1 MLKRW
6 LISLVLLACQWPAV
20 VTAQAGDP
28 AADPASV
35 THVLGFPDRNNQY
48 VQVRSVFQA
57 QGDSLHLYLPSWTP
71 GSYLIRDFATNLE
84 KLRASDAG
92 GKPLNIRKLS
102 THHWQVESGGAR
114 RVTVEYDVWAGR
126 RNVSESWVEAEFGLL
141 NGAGIFLYSE
151 QTSGLPQIVRIQ
163 LPEGWGSIQTS
174 LEKTGTDGEFI
185 AVNYDEL
192 VDSPILAGNP
202 VVYDFEVN
210 RHPYSLVMLRENPLW
225 DGKKAADDV
234 AEIVRA
240 QQDFWGVNP
249 FDRRYLFLNL
259 YMDKFGGLEHDHST
273 VMMCSPW
280 QMRGKTDYIKWLG
293 LVSHEFFHSW
303 NVRRMRPQALVDYDY
318 SGEVHT
324 RELWLA
330 EGLTSYY
337 DNLLLFRAGLID
349 VGDYFEL
356 LAEEMRKYETTP
368 GRTVRSA
375 ELASFD
381 TWIKHYKEDPN
392 KVNSTVSYYVKGG
405 LIGFVTDME
414 IRRATNSRESLDTVM
429 RAMYSQYGPR
439 ESGLS
444 GYPPGAFE
452 HQVESVAGPAV
463 RKTVE
468 EMLQTTADPH
478 IDESLAWFGLNLQR
492 APLNDNGEDESAG
505 IGVKWQE
512 SAASLFAEYV
522 VRGYPAAAAGV
533 LPGDE
538 LLAVNGFRVAPDN
551 YLARFLKLKQD
562 EQVDLTLVRDGRLL
576 TVSMVTGPEIPDSYV
591 ILPDS
596 RINNR
601 EKQRMEA
608 WLGRELQFR

>member
-1 MLKRW
+1 M
-6 LISLVLLACQWPAV
+6 I
-20 VTAQAGDP
+20 TA
-28 AADPASV
+28 
-35 THVLGFPDRNNQY
+35 RN
-48 VQVRSVFQA
+48 
-57 QGDSLHLYLPSWTP
+57 
-71 GSYLIRDFATNLE
+71 
-84 KLRASDAG
+84 
-92 GKPLNIRKLS
+92 PLNVRKLA
-102 THHWQVESGGAR
+102 THLWQVETAGVN

-141 NGAGIFLYSE
+141 NGAGVFLYSE
-151 QTSGLPQIVRIQ
+151 QTSGQQQTVRIQ
-163 LPEGWGSIQTS
+163 LPVGWGSIQTS
-174 LEKTGTDGEFI
+174 LQRTGTAGEFI
-185 AVNYDEL
+185 ARDYDEL

-202 VVYDFEVN
+202 VVYEFEVD
-210 RHPYSLVMLRENPLW
+210 RHPYSLVMLRANPFW
-225 DGKKAADDV
+225 DGQKAADDV

-280 QMRGKTDYIKWLG
+280 QMRGKKDYIKWLG

-303 NVRRMRPQALVDYDY
+303 NVRRMRPEALVDYDY
-318 SGEVHT
+318 SAEMYT

-349 VGDYFEL
+349 VGEYFEL
-356 LAEEMRKYETTP
+356 LAEEIRKYETTP
-368 GRTVRSA
+368 GRAVRSA

-381 TWIKHYKEDPN
+381 TWIKHYKEDSN

-414 IRRATNSRESLDTVM
+414 IRRETNNRKSLDTVM

-439 ESGLS
+439 ESGLA

-452 HQVESVAGPAV
+452 QQVESVAGPAV
-463 RKTVE
+463 RKAVE
-468 EMLQTTADPH
+468 KMLQTTVDPH
-478 IDESLAWFGLNLQR
+478 IDEALAFYGLSLQR
-492 APLNDNGEDESAG
+492 RPLNGKSEGESAG
-505 IGVKWQE
+505 IGVNWVE
-512 SAASLFAEYV
+512 SGAALFADYV
-522 VRGYPAAAAGV
+522 VRGQPAAKAGV

-538 LLAVNGFRVAPDN
+538 LLAINGFRVAPDN
-551 YLARFLKLKQD
+551 YLARFLKL
-562 EQVDLTLVRDGRLL
+562 ERGEEVELTLVRDGRLL
-576 TVSMVTGPEIPDSYV
+576 TVSMVTGPEIPVSYA

-601 EKQRMEA
+601 EKERMEG
-608 WLGRELQFR
+608 WLGRPLQFK